1 MRPRR
6 RAAQTQIGVDNPL
19 RTGESQQAAVRVNDA
34 IYLAYGF
41 GNTFLVTTSAGNVV
55 IDTSSAVRAPRAKE
69 LLQRENA
76 GPIKYIVLTHAHG
89 DHAGGVP
96 LWKAADTQVIA
107 QKEHYEFVNYQTRLA
122 GFFAERN
129 AAQFNFQR
137 PADRSRGPATTA
149 RRSRRRCS
157 STIATSSRSATRSSS
172 CCSTPGETPDHLTVW
187 IPKYRAAFVGDNYYE
202 SFPNIYTLRGTKP
215 RWALDYIASLDKVLA
230 LKPELLLPS
239 HGEPVRGNAE
249 ITRRL
254 TQYRDAIA
262 YVHDAVV
269 RGMNE
274 GKDVFTLMH
283 EIKLPPELVVGEG
296 YGNLIWSIR
305 GIYEGYAGWFDLQ
318 PATMYD
324 VPMAAVFPDLAKLA
338 GGAEPVTKLAAQYV
352 EARPLCR
359 SVAPDRGRARERS
372 AVPACARDAAESA
385 GKPAREIE
393 EQQRA
398 RLARLPHQVGEEE
411 VVGLKPDPQQSEV
424 RLRGSDFSP
433 TPSPPPAPAPT
444 R

>member
-1 MRPRR
+1 MIRVRIVL
-6 RAAQTQIGVDNPL
+6 AALAATASASAQVQIGVDNPL
-19 RTGESQQAAVRVNDA
+19 RTGENQQAAVHVNDA

-55 IDTSSAVRAPRAKE
+55 IDTSSIVRAPKAKE

-96 LWKAADTQVIA
+96 LWKAADTQVIV

-137 PADRSRGPATTA
+137 PQTGAWAGNYGAKIDATVQFDDHYEFTLGD
-149 RRSRRRCS
+149 
-157 STIATSSRSATRSSS
+157 TRFELM
-172 CCSTPGETPDHLTVW
+172 STPGETPDHLTVW
-187 IPKYRAAFVGDNYYE
+187 IPKYKAAFVGDNYYE
-202 SFPNIYTLRGTKP
+202 SFPNMYTLRGTKP
-215 RWALDYIASLDKVLA
+215 RWALDYIASLNKVLA

-239 HGEPVRGNAE
+239 HGEPVRGNVE

-254 TQYRDAIA
+254 TQYRDAIG

-269 RGMNE
+269 RGMND

-305 GIYEGYAGWFDLQ
+305 GIYEGYAGWFDMK

-324 VPMAAVFPDLAKLA
+324 VPMDTVFADLAKLA
-338 GGAEPVTKLAAQYV
+338 GGVEPVVKLASEYVEKGRYV
-352 EARPLCR
+352 EALHLTEVALASDPSFRPALATR
-359 SVAPDRGRARERS
+359 LKALESLREKSRNSNERGWLDYHIR
-372 AVPACARDAAESA
+372 
-385 GKPAREIE
+385 
-393 EQQRA
+393 
-398 RLARLPHQVGEEE
+398 
-411 VVGLKPDPQQSEV
+411 VVKKKLSG
-424 RLRGSDFSP
+424 
-433 TPSPPPAPAPT
+433 
-444 R
+444 

>member
-1 MRPRR
+1 L
-6 RAAQTQIGVDNPL
+6 AALASASAVAQVQIGVDNPL

-55 IDTSSAVRAPRAKE
+55 IDTSSVVRAARAKE

-89 DHAGGVP
+89 DHTGGVP
-96 LWKAADTQVIA
+96 LWKAPDTQVIA
-107 QKEHYEFVNYQTRLA
+107 QKEHYEFVNYQQRLA
-122 GFFAERN
+122 GFFAGRN

-137 PADRSRGPATTA
+137 PPTGPWTGNYGAKIAATVQFDDRYEFTLGDTKFEVL
-149 RRSRRRCS
+149 
-157 STIATSSRSATRSSS
+157 
-172 CCSTPGETPDHLTVW
+172 STPGETPDHLTVW
-187 IPKYRAAFVGDNYYE
+187 IPRYRAAFVGDNYYE
-202 SFPNIYTLRGTKP
+202 SFPNMYTLRGTKP

-274 GKDVFTLMH
+274 GKDVFALMH

-305 GIYEGYAGWFDLQ
+305 GIYEGYAGFFDLR

-324 VPMAAVFPDLAKLA
+324 VPVSAVYPDLAKLS
-338 GGAEPVTKLAAQYV
+338 GGAGAVAKLAAEHCDAGRYV
-352 EARPLCR
+352 EALHLTE
-359 SVAPDRGRARERS
+359 VAL
-372 AVPACARDAAESA
+372 AAESELR
-385 GKPAREIE
+385 PALETRLKALEGL
-393 EQQRA
+393 RA
-398 RLARLPHQVGEEE
+398 KSKNGNE
-411 VVGLKPDPQQSEV
+411 
-424 RLRGSDFSP
+424 RGWLDYHI
-433 TPSPPPAPAPT
+433 
-444 R
+444 RWVKKKLG

>member
-1 MRPRR
+1 MQFDDR
-6 RAAQTQIGVDNPL
+6 
-19 RTGESQQAAVRVNDA
+19 
-34 IYLAYGF
+34 
-41 GNTFLVTTSAGNVV
+41 
-55 IDTSSAVRAPRAKE
+55 
-69 LLQRENA
+69 
-76 GPIKYIVLTHAHG
+76 
-89 DHAGGVP
+89 
-96 LWKAADTQVIA
+96 
-107 QKEHYEFVNYQTRLA
+107 YEFTL
-122 GFFAERN
+122 GDTKFELF
-129 AAQFNFQR
+129 
-137 PADRSRGPATTA
+137 
-149 RRSRRRCS
+149 
-157 STIATSSRSATRSSS
+157 
-172 CCSTPGETPDHLTVW
+172 STPGETPDHLTVW
-187 IPKYRAAFVGDNYYE
+187 IPKYKAAFVGDNYYE

-305 GIYEGYAGWFDLQ
+305 GIYEGYAGWFDMA

-338 GGAEPVTKLAAQYV
+338 GGVEPVAKLAAQYV
-352 EARPLCR
+352 ESGRYVEALHLTE
-359 SVAPDRGRARERS
+359 VALASRS
-372 AVPACARDAAESA
+372 AVPARARDAAQGA
-385 GKPAREIE
+385 GRIACEIE

-398 RLARLPHQVGEEE
+398 RLAGLLHQSGEEE
-411 VVGLKPDPQQSEV
+411 VVVGLKPDLQDPRVPVGRASA
-424 RLRGSDFSP
+424 RHPYLSAS
-433 TPSPPPAPAPT
+433 SPPAPTPT
-444 R
+444 P

>member
-1 MRPRR
+1 MRRQAR
-6 RAAQTQIGVDNPL
+6 SAQTQIGVDNPL

-55 IDTSSAVRAPRAKE
+55 IDTSSVVRAARAKE

-89 DHAGGVP
+89 DHTGGVP

-137 PADRSRGPATTA
+137 PPTGPWTGNYGAKIAATVQFDDRYEFTLGDTKFEVL
-149 RRSRRRCS
+149 
-157 STIATSSRSATRSSS
+157 
-172 CCSTPGETPDHLTVW
+172 STPGETPDHLTVW

-305 GIYEGYAGWFDLQ
+305 GIYEGYAGWFDLH

-324 VPMAAVFPDLAKLA
+324 VPMSAVFPDLAKLA
-338 GGAEPVTKLAAQYV
+338 GGAERGCEAGRAARRGGS
-352 EARPLCR
+352 ACR
-359 SVAPDRGRARERS
+359 SVAPDGSRARERS

-385 GKPAREIE
+385 GKPAREVE

-398 RLARLPHQVGEEE
+398 RLARLPHQAGRKKLS
-411 VVGLKPDPQQSEV
+411 G
-424 RLRGSDFSP
+424 
-433 TPSPPPAPAPT
+433 
-444 R
+444 

>member
-1 MRPRR
+1 MKVRIAL
-6 RAAQTQIGVDNPL
+6 AALAVTASATAQVQIGVDNPL
-19 RTGESQQAAVRVNDA
+19 RTGENQQAAVRVNDA

-55 IDTSSAVRAPRAKE
+55 IDTSSIVRAPKAKE

-96 LWKAADTQVIA
+96 LWKAADTQVIV

-129 AAQFNFQR
+129 AAQFNFPR
-137 PADRSRGPATTA
+137 PQTGAWAGNYGAKIDATVQFDDRYEFTLGDTKFELM
-149 RRSRRRCS
+149 
-157 STIATSSRSATRSSS
+157 
-172 CCSTPGETPDHLTVW
+172 STPGETPDHLTVW
-187 IPKYRAAFVGDNYYE
+187 IPKYKAAFVGDNYYE

-215 RWALDYIASLDKVLA
+215 RWALDYVASLNKVLA

-269 RGMNE
+269 RGMND

-305 GIYEGYAGWFDLQ
+305 GIYEGYAGWFDMK
-318 PATMYD
+318 PTTMYD
-324 VPMAAVFPDLAKLA
+324 VPMDAVFPDLAKLA
-338 GGAEPVTKLAAQYV
+338 GGVEPVVKLASQYV
-352 EARPLCR
+352 EKGRYVEALHLTE
-359 SVAPDRGRARERS
+359 VA
-372 AVPACARDAAESA
+372 
-385 GKPAREIE
+385 
-393 EQQRA
+393 
-398 RLARLPHQVGEEE
+398 LAS
-411 VVGLKPDPQQSEV
+411 DPQSRPALEM
-424 RLRGSDFSP
+424 RLKALESLREKSKNSNERGWLDYHIRTVKKKLSG
-433 TPSPPPAPAPT
+433 
-444 R
+444 

>member
-1 MRPRR
+1 MSCTRCAALLAFAP
-6 RAAQTQIGVDNPL
+6 AVALAQTQIGVDNPL
-19 RTGESQQAAVRVNDA
+19 RTGENQQAAVRVNDA

-55 IDTSSAVRAPRAKE
+55 IDTSSVVRAPRAKE

-76 GPIKYIVLTHAHG
+76 GPIKYIVLTHGHG

-96 LWKAADTQVIA
+96 LWKSADTQVIA
-107 QKEHYEFVNYQTRLA
+107 QKEHYEFINYQTRLA

-137 PADRSRGPATTA
+137 PQTGAWAGNYGAPIVATVQFDDRYEFTLGDTQFELY
-149 RRSRRRCS
+149 
-157 STIATSSRSATRSSS
+157 
-172 CCSTPGETPDHLTVW
+172 STPGETPDHLTVW

-202 SFPNIYTLRGTKP
+202 SFPNIYTLRGTQP
-215 RWALDYIASLDKVLA
+215 RWALDYVASLNKVLA

-239 HGEPVRGNAE
+239 HGEPVHGNAE

-254 TQYRDAIA
+254 TQYRDAIQ

-283 EIKLPPELVVGEG
+283 EIKLPSELVVGEG

-305 GIYEGYAGWFDLQ
+305 GIYGGYAGWFDMK

-324 VPMAAVFPDLAKLA
+324 VPMDAVFPDLAKLA
-338 GGAEPVTKLAAQYV
+338 GGAGPIAELASQYVDAGRYV
-352 EARPLCR
+352 EALHLTEVALASDPLF
-359 SVAPDRGRARERS
+359 G
-372 AVPACARDAAESA
+372 PALE
-385 GKPAREIE
+385 
-393 EQQRA
+393 A
-398 RLARLPHQVGEEE
+398 RLKALESLRAKSKNSNERGWLDYHIRMVRKKLS
-411 VVGLKPDPQQSEV
+411 GL
-424 RLRGSDFSP
+424 
-433 TPSPPPAPAPT
+433 
-444 R
+444 

>member
-1 MRPRR
+1 VRR
-6 RAAQTQIGVDNPL
+6 VRVVAFAALAVAGSAAAQVQIGVDNPL
-19 RTGESQQAAVRVNDA
+19 RTGESQQQAVRVNDA

-55 IDTSSAVRAPRAKE
+55 IDTSSVVRAPRAKE

-96 LWKAADTQVIA
+96 LWKAADTQVIV

-137 PADRSRGPATTA
+137 PPTGPWAGNYGAKIEATVQFDDRYEFTLGDTKFELM
-149 RRSRRRCS
+149 
-157 STIATSSRSATRSSS
+157 
-172 CCSTPGETPDHLTVW
+172 STPGETPDHLTVW
-187 IPKYRAAFVGDNYYE
+187 IPKYKAAFVGDNYYE

-269 RGMNE
+269 RGMND

-283 EIKLPPELVVGEG
+283 EIKLPPELGVGEG

-305 GIYEGYAGWFDLQ
+305 GIYEGYAGWFDLR

-324 VPMAAVFPDLAKLA
+324 VPASAVFPDLAKLA
-338 GGAEPVTKLAAQYV
+338 GGPEPIVKLASQYV
-352 EARPLCR
+352 EAGRLVEALHLTEVALASDPQFRPAL
-359 SVAPDRGRARERS
+359 E
-372 AVPACARDAAESA
+372 
-385 GKPAREIE
+385 
-393 EQQRA
+393 A
-398 RLARLPHQVGEEE
+398 RLKALEGLREKSKNSNERGWLDHHIRVVKKRLSG
-411 VVGLKPDPQQSEV
+411 
-424 RLRGSDFSP
+424 
-433 TPSPPPAPAPT
+433 
-444 R
+444 

>member
-1 MRPRR
+1 VRR
-6 RAAQTQIGVDNPL
+6 VRVAAFAAFAVSASAVAQTQIGIDNPL
-19 RTGESQQAAVRVNDA
+19 RTGEGQQAAVRVNDA

-55 IDTSSAVRAPRAKE
+55 IDTSSVVRAPRAKE

-96 LWKAADTQVIA
+96 LWKAADTQVIV

-129 AAQFNFQR
+129 AAQFNFPR
-137 PADRSRGPATTA
+137 PQTGRWSGNYGAKIDATVQFDDRYEFTLGDTNFELM
-149 RRSRRRCS
+149 
-157 STIATSSRSATRSSS
+157 
-172 CCSTPGETPDHLTVW
+172 STPGETPDHLTVW

-305 GIYEGYAGWFDLQ
+305 GIY
-318 PATMYD
+318 
-324 VPMAAVFPDLAKLA
+324 
-338 GGAEPVTKLAAQYV
+338 
-352 EARPLCR
+352 
-359 SVAPDRGRARERS
+359 
-372 AVPACARDAAESA
+372 
-385 GKPAREIE
+385 
-393 EQQRA
+393 
-398 RLARLPHQVGEEE
+398 
-411 VVGLKPDPQQSEV
+411 
-424 RLRGSDFSP
+424 
-433 TPSPPPAPAPT
+433 
-444 R
+444 

>member
-1 MRPRR
+1 MRVAALLAFAPM
-6 RAAQTQIGVDNPL
+6 AALAQTQIGVDNPL
-19 RTGESQQAAVRVNDA
+19 RTGENQQAAVRVNDA

-55 IDTSSAVRAPRAKE
+55 IDTSSVVRAPRAKE

-76 GPIKYIVLTHAHG
+76 GPIKYIILTHGHG
-89 DHAGGVP
+89 DHTGGVP
-96 LWKAADTQVIA
+96 LWKGADTQVIA
-107 QKEHYEFVNYQTRLA
+107 QQEHYEFVNYQTRLA

-137 PADRSRGPATTA
+137 QQTGAWAGNYGAQIVATVQFDDRYDFTLGDTKFELY
-149 RRSRRRCS
+149 
-157 STIATSSRSATRSSS
+157 
-172 CCSTPGETPDHLTVW
+172 STPGETPDHLTVW

-230 LKPELLLPS
+230 LRPELLLPS

-254 TQYRDAIA
+254 TQYRDAIQ

-318 PATMYD
+318 PTSMYD
-324 VPMAAVFPDLAKLA
+324 VPIDAVFPDLAKLA
-338 GGAEPVTKLAAQYV
+338 GGAGPVAELATRYVDAARYV
-352 EARPLCR
+352 EALHLTDVALASDPQFRPAL
-359 SVAPDRGRARERS
+359 E
-372 AVPACARDAAESA
+372 
-385 GKPAREIE
+385 
-393 EQQRA
+393 A
-398 RLARLPHQVGEEE
+398 RLKALEGLRAKSKNSNERGWLDYHIR
-411 VVGLKPDPQQSEV
+411 VVKKKLSG
-424 RLRGSDFSP
+424 
-433 TPSPPPAPAPT
+433 
-444 R
+444 

>member
-1 MRPRR
+1 MRCAALLAFAP
-6 RAAQTQIGVDNPL
+6 AVVLAQTQIGVDNPL
-19 RTGESQQAAVRVNDA
+19 RTGDSQQAAVRVNDA

-55 IDTSSAVRAPRAKE
+55 IDTSSVVRAPRARE

-76 GPIKYIVLTHAHG
+76 GPIKYIVLTHGHG
-89 DHAGGVP
+89 DHTGGVP
-96 LWKAADTQVIA
+96 LWKAADTQVIV
-107 QKEHYEFVNYQTRLA
+107 QKEHYEFINYQTRLA

-129 AAQFNFQR
+129 AAQFNFPRTAPGAWAGNYGAQI
-137 PADRSRGPATTA
+137 AATVQFDDRYEFTLGDTQFELF
-149 RRSRRRCS
+149 
-157 STIATSSRSATRSSS
+157 
-172 CCSTPGETPDHLTVW
+172 STPGETPDHLTVW
-187 IPKYRAAFVGDNYYE
+187 IPKYKAAFVGDNYYE
-202 SFPNIYTLRGTKP
+202 SFPNIYTLRGTTP
-215 RWALDYIASLDKVLA
+215 RWALDYIASLDRVLA

-283 EIKLPPELVVGEG
+283 EIKLPSQLVVGES

-305 GIYEGYAGWFDLQ
+305 GIYEGYAGWFDMQ

-324 VPMAAVFPDLAKLA
+324 VSPAAVFPDLAKLA
-338 GGAEPVTKLAAQYV
+338 GGAAPVAQLAAQHVAAGRFV
-352 EARPLCR
+352 EALHLTEVALASDPLFRPALQTR
-359 SVAPDRGRARERS
+359 LKALEELRAKSKNSNERGWLDYHIRMVKKKLEL
-372 AVPACARDAAESA
+372 
-385 GKPAREIE
+385 G
-393 EQQRA
+393 
-398 RLARLPHQVGEEE
+398 
-411 VVGLKPDPQQSEV
+411 
-424 RLRGSDFSP
+424 
-433 TPSPPPAPAPT
+433 
-444 R
+444 

>member
-1 MRPRR
+1 MSPVRVVVAT
-6 RAAQTQIGVDNPL
+6 RAALVAALISLAPAMAPAQTQIGVDNPL
-19 RTGESQQAAVRVNDA
+19 RTGESQQAAVRINDA
-34 IYLAYGF
+34 IFLAYGF

-55 IDTSSAVRAPRAKE
+55 IDTSSVVRAPRAKE

-76 GPIKYIVLTHAHG
+76 GPIKYIVLTHGHG
-89 DHAGGVP
+89 DHTGGVP

-107 QKEHYEFVNYQTRLA
+107 QQEHYEFINYQTRLA

-129 AAQFNFQR
+129 AAQFNFPR
-137 PADRSRGPATTA
+137 PQTGPWAGNYGAHIAATVQFDDHYEFTLGD
-149 RRSRRRCS
+149 
-157 STIATSSRSATRSSS
+157 TKFELF
-172 CCSTPGETPDHLTVW
+172 STPGETPDHLTVW
-187 IPKYRAAFVGDNYYE
+187 IPKYQAAFVGDNYYE

-305 GIYEGYAGWFDLQ
+305 GIYEGYAGWFDMA

-324 VPMAAVFPDLAKLA
+324 VPMAAVFPDLTKLA
-338 GGAEPVTKLAAQYV
+338 GGVEPVVKLAAQYV
-352 EARPLCR
+352 ESGRYVEALHLTDVALASDPQFRPAL
-359 SVAPDRGRARERS
+359 E
-372 AVPACARDAAESA
+372 
-385 GKPAREIE
+385 
-393 EQQRA
+393 A
-398 RLARLPHQVGEEE
+398 RLKALAGLRAKSKNSNERGWLDYHMR
-411 VVGLKPDPQQSEV
+411 VVKKKLSSG
-424 RLRGSDFSP
+424 
-433 TPSPPPAPAPT
+433 
-444 R
+444 

>member
-1 MRPRR
+1 VRR
-6 RAAQTQIGVDNPL
+6 VRVVVFAALAVAAGAAAQVQIGVDNPL
-19 RTGESQQAAVRVNDA
+19 RTGESQQQAVRVNDA

-55 IDTSSAVRAPRAKE
+55 IDTSSVVRAPRAKE

-96 LWKAADTQVIA
+96 LWKAADTQVIV

-137 PADRSRGPATTA
+137 PPTGPWAGNYGAKIEATVQFDDRYEFTLGDTKFELM
-149 RRSRRRCS
+149 
-157 STIATSSRSATRSSS
+157 
-172 CCSTPGETPDHLTVW
+172 STPGETPDHLTVW
-187 IPKYRAAFVGDNYYE
+187 IPKYKAAFVGDNYYE

-269 RGMNE
+269 RGMND

-305 GIYEGYAGWFDLQ
+305 GIYEGYAGWFDLR

-324 VPMAAVFPDLAKLA
+324 VPASAVFPDLAKLA
-338 GGAEPVTKLAAQYV
+338 GGPEPIVKLASQYV
-352 EARPLCR
+352 EAGRLVEALHLTEVALASDPQFRPAL
-359 SVAPDRGRARERS
+359 E
-372 AVPACARDAAESA
+372 
-385 GKPAREIE
+385 
-393 EQQRA
+393 A
-398 RLARLPHQVGEEE
+398 RLKALEGLREKSKNSNERGWLDHHIRVVKKRLSG
-411 VVGLKPDPQQSEV
+411 
-424 RLRGSDFSP
+424 
-433 TPSPPPAPAPT
+433 
-444 R
+444 

>member
-1 MRPRR
+1 MRAVAALVALAP
-6 RAAQTQIGVDNPL
+6 AALSAQTQIGVDNPL

-55 IDTSSAVRAPRAKE
+55 IDTSSAARATRAKE
-69 LLQRENA
+69 LLQRENN
-76 GPIKYIVLTHAHG
+76 GPVKYIVLTHAHG
-89 DHAGGVP
+89 DHTGGVP
-96 LWKAADTQVIA
+96 LWKAADTQVVV
-107 QKEHYEFVNYQTRLA
+107 QKEHFEFVNYQTRLA

-137 PADRSRGPATTA
+137 PPTGPWAGNYGAPIAATVQFDDRYDFTLGD
-149 RRSRRRCS
+149 
-157 STIATSSRSATRSSS
+157 TRFEVL
-172 CCSTPGETPDHLTVW
+172 STPGETPDHLTVW

-239 HGEPVRGNAE
+239 HGEPVQGNAE

-283 EIKLPPELVVGEG
+283 EIKLPSHLAVGES
-296 YGNLIWSIR
+296 YGNLVWSIR
-305 GIYEGYAGWFDLQ
+305 GIYEGYAGWFDLL
-318 PATMYD
+318 PATMYE
-324 VPMAAVFPDLAKLA
+324 VPIASVFGDLAQLA
-338 GGAEPVTKLAAQYV
+338 GGADAVTQLAAKHVESGRYV
-352 EARPLCR
+352 EALHLTEVALVADPRFRPALATR
-359 SVAPDRGRARERS
+359 LKALESLRAKSKNSNERGWLDYHIRAS
-372 AVPACARDAAESA
+372 
-385 GKPAREIE
+385 K
-393 EQQRA
+393 RA
-398 RLARLPHQVGEEE
+398 LGTGH
-411 VVGLKPDPQQSEV
+411 
-424 RLRGSDFSP
+424 
-433 TPSPPPAPAPT
+433 
-444 R
+444 

>member
-1 MRPRR
+1 VRV
-6 RAAQTQIGVDNPL
+6 AAALAALVSASAVAQTQIGIDNPL
-19 RTGESQQAAVRVNDA
+19 RTGENQQAAARVNEA

-89 DHAGGVP
+89 DHSGGVP
-96 LWKAADTQVIA
+96 LWKAADTQVIV

-137 PADRSRGPATTA
+137 PKTGPWAGNYGAKIAATVQFDDHYEFTLGD
-149 RRSRRRCS
+149 
-157 STIATSSRSATRSSS
+157 TKFELM
-172 CCSTPGETPDHLTVW
+172 STPGETPDHLTVW
-187 IPKYRAAFVGDNYYE
+187 IPKYQAAFVGDNYYE

-283 EIKLPPELVVGEG
+283 EIKLPAALVVGEG

-324 VPMAAVFPDLAKLA
+324 VPLSAVFPDLTKLA
-338 GGAEPVTKLAAQYV
+338 GGAATVTKLASQYV
-352 EARPLCR
+352 EAGRWVEALQLTE
-359 SVAPDRGRARERS
+359 VA
-372 AVPACARDAAESA
+372 
-385 GKPAREIE
+385 
-393 EQQRA
+393 
-398 RLARLPHQVGEEE
+398 LAS
-411 VVGLKPDPQQSEV
+411 DPQFRPALET
-424 RLRGSDFSP
+424 RLEALEALRAKSKNSNERGWLDYHIRVVKKRMSG
-433 TPSPPPAPAPT
+433 
-444 R
+444 

>member
-1 MRPRR
+1 VIGVRLVALAALAVTASA
-6 RAAQTQIGVDNPL
+6 AAQVQIGVDNPL
-19 RTGESQQAAVRVNDA
+19 RTGENQQAAVHVNDA

-55 IDTSSAVRAPRAKE
+55 IDTSSVLRAPKAKE

-96 LWKAADTQVIA
+96 LWKAADTQVIV

-137 PADRSRGPATTA
+137 PQTAAWAGNFGAKIDATVQFDDRYEFTLGDTKFELM
-149 RRSRRRCS
+149 
-157 STIATSSRSATRSSS
+157 
-172 CCSTPGETPDHLTVW
+172 STPGETPDHLTVW
-187 IPKYRAAFVGDNYYE
+187 IPKYKAAFVGDNYYE
-202 SFPNIYTLRGTKP
+202 SFPNMYTLRGTKP
-215 RWALDYIASLDKVLA
+215 RWALDYIASLNKVLA

-269 RGMNE
+269 RGMND

-305 GIYEGYAGWFDLQ
+305 GIYEGYAGWFDMK

-324 VPMAAVFPDLAKLA
+324 VPMDAVFADLAKLA
-338 GGAEPVTKLAAQYV
+338 GGTEPVVKLAAQYV
-352 EARPLCR
+352 ESARYVEALHLTE
-359 SVAPDRGRARERS
+359 VA
-372 AVPACARDAAESA
+372 
-385 GKPAREIE
+385 
-393 EQQRA
+393 
-398 RLARLPHQVGEEE
+398 LAS
-411 VVGLKPDPQQSEV
+411 DPQSRPALQTRLKALQS
-424 RLRGSDFSP
+424 LREKSKNSNERGWLDYHIRVVKKKLSG
-433 TPSPPPAPAPT
+433 
-444 R
+444 

>member
-1 MRPRR
+1 M
-6 RAAQTQIGVDNPL
+6 
-19 RTGESQQAAVRVNDA
+19 
-34 IYLAYGF
+34 
-41 GNTFLVTTSAGNVV
+41 
-55 IDTSSAVRAPRAKE
+55 
-69 LLQRENA
+69 
-76 GPIKYIVLTHAHG
+76 
-89 DHAGGVP
+89 
-96 LWKAADTQVIA
+96 
-107 QKEHYEFVNYQTRLA
+107 
-122 GFFAERN
+122 
-129 AAQFNFQR
+129 
-137 PADRSRGPATTA
+137 
-149 RRSRRRCS
+149 
-157 STIATSSRSATRSSS
+157 
-172 CCSTPGETPDHLTVW
+172 
-187 IPKYRAAFVGDNYYE
+187 
-202 SFPNIYTLRGTKP
+202 
-215 RWALDYIASLDKVLA
+215 LA

-305 GIYEGYAGWFDLQ
+305 GIYEGYAGWFDLR

-352 EARPLCR
+352 EARSLCR
-359 SVAPDRGRARERS
+359 SAAPDGSRARERS
-372 AVPACARDAAESA
+372 AVPAGARDAAQSA
-385 GKPAREIE
+385 GKAAREIE

-398 RLARLPHQVGEEE
+398 RLARLPHQDGEEE
-411 VVGLKPDPQQSEV
+411 VVGLKPDLQDPRIEIPVGRTSV
-424 RLRGSDFSP
+424 RHLIA
-433 TPSPPPAPAPT
+433 PPAPAPT
-444 R
+444 P

>member
-1 MRPRR
+1 VRR
-6 RAAQTQIGVDNPL
+6 LRAIVALAALVAASAVAQTQIGVDNPL
-19 RTGESQQAAVRVNDA
+19 RTGESQQAAVRVNEA

-55 IDTSSAVRAPRAKE
+55 IDTSSVLRAPRAKE

-96 LWKAADTQVIA
+96 LWKAADTQVIV

-137 PADRSRGPATTA
+137 AALGPWAGNYGAKIEATVQFDERYEFTLGD
-149 RRSRRRCS
+149 
-157 STIATSSRSATRSSS
+157 TKFELT
-172 CCSTPGETPDHLTVW
+172 STPGETPDHLTVW
-187 IPKYRAAFVGDNYYE
+187 IPKYQAAFVGDNYYE

-283 EIKLPPELVVGEG
+283 EIRLPPELVVGEG

-305 GIYEGYAGWFDLQ
+305 GIYEGYAGWFDLR
-318 PATMYD
+318 PTTMYD
-324 VPMAAVFPDLAKLA
+324 VPPSAVFPDLAKLA
-338 GGAEPVTKLAAQYV
+338 GGAEPVTKLASQYV
-352 EARPLCR
+352 GAGRLVEALHLTEVALASDPQFRPAL
-359 SVAPDRGRARERS
+359 ET
-372 AVPACARDAAESA
+372 
-385 GKPAREIE
+385 
-393 EQQRA
+393 
-398 RLARLPHQVGEEE
+398 RLAALQGLRAKSKNSNERGWLDYHIRLVKKKLSG
-411 VVGLKPDPQQSEV
+411 
-424 RLRGSDFSP
+424 
-433 TPSPPPAPAPT
+433 
-444 R
+444 

>member
-1 MRPRR
+1 MRSLVWLALAP
-6 RAAQTQIGVDNPL
+6 AAVLAQVQIGVDNPL
-19 RTGESQQAAVRVNDA
+19 RTGEGQQAAVRVNEA

-41 GNTFLVTTSAGNVV
+41 GNTFLVTTAAGNVV
-55 IDTSSAVRAPRAKE
+55 VDTSSIVRARRARE

-76 GPIKYIVLTHAHG
+76 GPVKYIILTHAHG

-129 AAQFNFQR
+129 AAQFNFPR
-137 PADRSRGPATTA
+137 PQTGAWAGNYGAEIAATVQFDDRYEFTLGDTKFEVF
-149 RRSRRRCS
+149 
-157 STIATSSRSATRSSS
+157 
-172 CCSTPGETPDHLTVW
+172 STPGETPDHLTVW

-215 RWALDYIASLDKVLA
+215 RWALDYVASLDKVIA

-269 RGMNE
+269 KGMNQ
-274 GKDVFTLMH
+274 GKDVYTLMH
-283 EIKLPPELVVGEG
+283 EIELPPELVVGEG
-296 YGNLIWSIR
+296 YGNLMWSIR
-305 GIYEGYAGWFDLQ
+305 GIYEGYAGWFDMR
-318 PATMYD
+318 PTTIYD
-324 VPMAAVFPDLAKLA
+324 VPPSAVFPDLAKLA
-338 GGAEPVTKLAAQYV
+338 GGAQPIAELAARHVAAGRFV
-352 EARPLCR
+352 EALHLTEIALASEPQLRPALETQLKALEGLR
-359 SVAPDRGRARERS
+359 AKSKNSNERGWLDYYIRT
-372 AVPACARDAAESA
+372 V
-385 GKPAREIE
+385 K
-393 EQQRA
+393 QR
-398 RLARLPHQVGEEE
+398 LSG
-411 VVGLKPDPQQSEV
+411 
-424 RLRGSDFSP
+424 
-433 TPSPPPAPAPT
+433 
-444 R
+444 

>member
-1 MRPRR
+1 VRR
-6 RAAQTQIGVDNPL
+6 LRIVAALTALVCASAVAQVQIGVDNPL
-19 RTGESQQAAVRVNDA
+19 RTGEGQQAAVRVNDA

-55 IDTSSAVRAPRAKE
+55 IDTSSVVRAPRAKE

-89 DHAGGVP
+89 DHTGGVP
-96 LWKAADTQVIA
+96 LWKAADTQVIV

-137 PADRSRGPATTA
+137 PQTGPWAGNYGAKIEATVQFDDRYEFTLGDTKFELM
-149 RRSRRRCS
+149 
-157 STIATSSRSATRSSS
+157 
-172 CCSTPGETPDHLTVW
+172 STPGETPDHLTVW
-187 IPKYRAAFVGDNYYE
+187 VPKYKAAFVGDNYYE

-215 RWALDYIASLDKVLA
+215 RWALDYVASLDKVLA

-262 YVHDAVV
+262 YVHEATV

-305 GIYEGYAGWFDLQ
+305 GIYEGYAGWFDML
-318 PATMYD
+318 PTTMYD
-324 VPMAAVFPDLAKLA
+324 VPASAVFPDLARLA
-338 GGAEPVTKLAAQYV
+338 GGAGPVTKLASQYV
-352 EARPLCR
+352 EAGRLVEALHLTE
-359 SVAPDRGRARERS
+359 VALASDP
-372 AVPACARDAAESA
+372 
-385 GKPAREIE
+385 
-393 EQQRA
+393 QF
-398 RLARLPHQVGEEE
+398 RLALETRLKALESLRAKSKNSNERGWLDYHIR
-411 VVGLKPDPQQSEV
+411 VVKK
-424 RLRGSDFSP
+424 RLSG
-433 TPSPPPAPAPT
+433 
-444 R
+444 